1 MTAADTTRLKRVSTN
16 ATMASIAGIHD
27 RWIELLEELLKVTMF
42 VRGNEITIVGDP
54 AATARAD
61 EVVEELTGLVEQG
74 QQLDAEVIR
83 HAVGMLEADV
93 RPSEVHRNPVL
104 GGRRPVRPKTAG
116 QKRYVDAIEHNTVTF
131 GIGPA
136 GTGKSYLAV
145 AAAVA
150 ALQQKRVKRIVLT
163 RPAVEAGE
171 RLGFLPGDLMAK
183 VDPYL
188 RPLYD
193 ALGDMLDPE
202 TVQKYGERGSIE
214 VAPLAYMRGR
224 TLNDAFIILD
234 EAQNTTGEQMK
245 MFLTRLGFG
254 SKMVVTGDVTQID
267 LPDGKTKS
275 GLLTAR
281 RVLQNV
287 PDIAFEMLGRGDI
300 VRHHVVQAIVDAYE
314 ADEDAPTHTGSTT

>member
-1 MTAADTTRLKRVSTN
+1 
-16 ATMASIAGIHD
+16 MASIAGIHD

-150 ALQQKRVKRIVLT
+150 ALQQKR
-163 RPAVEAGE
+163 EAH
-171 RLGFLPGDLMAK
+171 RA
-183 VDPYL
+183 DPS
-188 RPLYD
+188 R
-193 ALGDMLDPE
+193 
-202 TVQKYGERGSIE
+202 RGG
-214 VAPLAYMRGR
+214 RG
-224 TLNDAFIILD
+224 A
-234 EAQNTTGEQMK
+234 
-245 MFLTRLGFG
+245 TRL
-254 SKMVVTGDVTQID
+254 S
-267 LPDGKTKS
+267 S
-275 GLLTAR
+275 W
-281 RVLQNV
+281 
-287 PDIAFEMLGRGDI
+287 
-300 VRHHVVQAIVDAYE
+300 
-314 ADEDAPTHTGSTT
+314 